1 MRPWP
6 PLVHTVHYTPAEA
19 RPDTRGL
26 NHVKNALHRRQRKHQ
41 RTTASGLVLVGLVA
55 ILLLALTQPERPAQP
70 VSKAALVPP
79 IKSTSPL
86 DSSLEKLP
94 QVRGVYLPAG
104 VAANPKKLQ
113 EIIENSQRLG
123 FNTLVIDIKDNH
135 GTVAYDTKVPLAQ
148 KIGARV
154 ALLKLDELLPH
165 LKKLGFYVIARQVV
179 FYDPKLARYLS
190 ALPTERESQRW
201 VSPADERAQEYNL
214 AIAEEVASL
223 GFDELQFDYIRWPDG
238 GAYKPIYAE
247 RYETIERFLQRAS
260 ERLGRRIRLSAD
272 VFGRT
277 LWGWNL
283 KKIDPIGQ
291 HLETFDK
298 FFDVL
303 SPMVYP
309 SHYETEELRADP
321 YGTVKKALES
331 GLRRNLKLRPFL
343 QAFEMRIPSTMS
355 YARYIRDQIRAVRE
369 LGLESYLFWNPKG
382 EYSALWRAL
391 QEKSP

>member
-1 MRPWP
+1 M
-6 PLVHTVHYTPAEA
+6 
-19 RPDTRGL
+19 
-26 NHVKNALHRRQRKHQ
+26 KNALHRRQRKRQ
-41 RTTASGLVLVGLVA
+41 RITASGLVLVGLVA

-70 VSKAALVPP
+70 VSQAALV
-79 IKSTSPL
+79 PL

-123 FNTLVIDIKDNH
+123 FNALVIDIKDNH

-179 FYDPKLARYLS
+179 FYDPKLAK
-190 ALPTERESQRW
+190 ALTPSPLPSEGEGSRGVRGLGRGGESLVW

-223 GFDELQFDYIRWPDG
+223 GFDELQLDYIRWPDG

-283 KKIDPIGQ
+283 KEIDPIGQ

-309 SHYETEELRADP
+309 SHYETEELRAAP

-343 QAFEMRIPSTMS
+343 QAFEMRIPNTMS

>member
-1 MRPWP
+1 M
-6 PLVHTVHYTPAEA
+6 
-19 RPDTRGL
+19 GL
-26 NHVKNALHRRQRKHQ
+26 
-41 RTTASGLVLVGLVA
+41 S
-55 ILLLALTQPERPAQP
+55 ILLFALTQPERPAQP
-70 VSKAALVPP
+70 VSKAALVP
-79 IKSTSPL
+79 IVKKAKSDTPL
-86 DSSLEKLP
+86 DSSLVKLP
-94 QVRGVYLPAG
+94 VVRGVYLPAA

-113 EIIENSQRLG
+113 EIIQNSQRLG
-123 FNTLVIDIKDNH
+123 FNALVIDIKDNH

-154 ALLKLDELLPH
+154 DLLKLDELLPS

-179 FYDPKLARYLS
+179 FYDPKLARYIG
-190 ALPTERESQRW
+190 ALTPAPSPVHKDGRGVPTGRGEGLAW
-201 VSPADERAQEYNL
+201 VSPADARAQEYNL

-247 RYETIERFLQRAS
+247 RYEAIERFLQRLY
-260 ERLGRRIRLSAD
+260 EKLHTEIRLSAD

-277 LWGWNL
+277 LWSWNM

-291 HLETFDK
+291 HLETFDR

-309 SHYETEELRADP
+309 SHYETEALRSDP

-331 GLRRNLKLRPFL
+331 GLKRSLKLRPFL
-343 QAFEMRIPSTMS
+343 QAFEMRIPGNIS
-355 YARYIRDQIRAVRE
+355 YARYIREQIRAVRE
-369 LGLESYLFWNPKG
+369 FGLEGYLFWNPKG
-382 EYSALWRAL
+382 DYTALWSALGER
-391 QEKSP
+391 SP